1 MQCRKCGTTIA
12 EKAIICYKCGTA
24 TTDAKYQPY
33 VAPDSG
39 RRTPLVYV
47 VVAVIVLVLLAWFLL
62 HSSLV

>member
-33 VAPDSG
+33 VTPERGG
-39 RRTPLVYV
+39 RPPLVYV
-47 VVAVIVLVLLAWFLL
+47 IVAVILLVLLGWFLL